1 MNKKYVKINNNINK
15 QYVKN
20 NNNIN
25 KQYVNKIIILLINR
39 Q

>member
-25 KQYVNKIIILLINR
+25 KQYVNKIIILLKNR

>member
-1 MNKKYVKINNNINK
+1 MNKQYVKINNNINK